1 MDRSIES
8 SDQQGYSEI
17 LARENTVANGV
28 IEKLRRRKVAVG
40 TFNIIGQHI
49 CDAIVWADAID
60 VYVSSYG
67 SIQHKKGWFANK
79 PGIIHTN
86 HKLLETPA
94 RYVWAAVEN
103 AIPPQYVS
111 SACITDGGPQTQGAD
126 CL

>member
-1 MDRSIES
+1 M
-8 SDQQGYSEI
+8 
-17 LARENTVANGV
+17 
-28 IEKLRRRKVAVG
+28 AVG

-67 SIQHKKGWFANK
+67 SIQHKVGWFANK

-111 SACITDGGPQTQGAD
+111 SACITDVRPEPKEQIAYNGIEDASESGAGIKA
-126 CL
+126 LNERVRT